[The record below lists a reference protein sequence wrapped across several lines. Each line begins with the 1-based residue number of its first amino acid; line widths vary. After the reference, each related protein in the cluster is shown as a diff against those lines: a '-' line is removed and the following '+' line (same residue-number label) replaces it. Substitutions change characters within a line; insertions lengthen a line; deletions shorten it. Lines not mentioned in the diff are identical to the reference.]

1 MGSYINPFDAPLQSE
16 IQEHQ
21 QAQAATLKASPTGNP
36 FDEPLMSEKA
46 EAAMT
51 GSDTG
56 AITNDVGNAV
66 IMPKEGESFDETLRR
81 AAAYRRTVAPQ
92 QTNAEMAT
100 APKKVAQTLVAAP
113 LIGAGGASGTSGPGE
128 LASGA
133 EKLLQIS
140 ENALEH
146 LAENY
151 PQLTKLATKLGYGVG
166 ATGAYKLLNK
176 LGIH

>member
-81 AAAYRRTVAPQ
+81 AAAYGRTVAPQ

-100 APKKVAQTLVAAP
+100 LVNWRAEQRSCCKSPRTL
-113 LIGAGGASGTSGPGE
+113 LSIWRRITLS
-128 LASGA
+128 
-133 EKLLQIS
+133 
-140 ENALEH
+140 
-146 LAENY
+146 
-151 PQLTKLATKLGYGVG
+151 
-166 ATGAYKLLNK
+166 
-176 LGIH
+176 